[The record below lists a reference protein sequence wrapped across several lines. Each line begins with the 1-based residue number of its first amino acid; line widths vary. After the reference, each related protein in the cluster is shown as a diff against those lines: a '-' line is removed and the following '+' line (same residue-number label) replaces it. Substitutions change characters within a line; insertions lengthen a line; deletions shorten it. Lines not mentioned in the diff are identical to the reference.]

1 MLCIS
6 DPDLFAA
13 QSRESYELLRELSD
27 SMLSAAAS
35 RNDERNSMREYG
47 LLLSNILEKWS
58 TGNSKWSAVDS
69 SPTLTRTSD
78 DHDTI
83 SLEPSLAD
91 ITEIPGL
98 ENLMDWVNTLGTIA

>member
-1 MLCIS
+1 MILYKVSESYRQNSRQMLCIS

-35 RNDERNSMREYG
+35 RNDERSSMREYG

-58 TGNSKWSAVDS
+58 TGNSK
-69 SPTLTRTSD
+69 
-78 DHDTI
+78 
-83 SLEPSLAD
+83 
-91 ITEIPGL
+91 
-98 ENLMDWVNTLGTIA
+98 